1 VIQEGWSGEAV
12 SPKWLVKNEVVKV
25 VFRLGT
31 IQVIL
36 RTTCRGREWR
46 EEERERKRERERERE
61 RERKREEK
69 ARRVEEEEEEEEG
82 EEDSE
87 SS

>member
-1 VIQEGWSGEAV
+1 VIQECWSGEAV
-12 SPKWLVKNEVVKV
+12 SPKWLVKKEVVKV

-46 EEERERKRERERERE
+46 EEERERKS
-61 RERKREEK
+61 K
-69 ARRVEEEEEEEEG
+69 ASRRGGEG
-82 EEDSE
+82 RRRGRRR
-87 SS
+87 

>member
-12 SPKWLVKNEVVKV
+12 SPKWLVKNEAVKV

-46 EEERERKRERERERE
+46 EEERERERERERE
-61 RERKREEK
+61 EEREREQER
-69 ARRVEEEEEEEEG
+69 ARRVEEEEEG